1 MARAS
6 GGSWL
11 ISMLAHMAGRTV
23 SAAGL
28 ICALLLV
35 HALVLGVLGANAA
48 PALETRAPGDVPVA
62 SDVRLAGDET
72 KTRLI
77 VDLDRKIEVR
87 AFALANP
94 YRVII
99 DMPQVTFGFPDKTG
113 DKGRGLIKAFRY
125 GLVMQGGS
133 RIVID
138 LVKPARIER
147 AQVLDAA
154 NTQPARLV
162 LDLAATD
169 RDTFMRTMA
178 LNNRPT
184 DRPRLRDPEPEAK
197 VADTRPLIVLDPGHG
212 GPDHGTRLAPTES
225 PEKTIV
231 LEFCQM
237 LKERLEKTGKY
248 RVAMTR
254 TEDAFVALA
263 ERVSFARE
271 RKAALFISVHADAL
285 ERGDG
290 DAQGATIY
298 TLSETASDAAAAS
311 LAEVENRADVI
322 AGLDIAPEATDV
334 ADILIDLAKRETKT
348 FSLQF
353 ARTLVGELK
362 NATRLHKEPMR
373 SASFVVLKAPDI
385 PSVLVELGYVTN
397 KQDLKS
403 MTSDSWRGK
412 VADAVT
418 QAVSNFFNVRTTVG
432 ATRPAARK

>member
-11 ISMLAHMAGRTV
+11 ISMLAHMTCRAAG
-23 SAAGL
+23 AAGL
-28 ICALLLV
+28 ICALLF
-35 HALVLGVLGANAA
+35 GAVAA
-48 PALETRAPGDVPVA
+48 PETRAPGDVPVA
-62 SDVRLAGDET
+62 RDVRLAGDEA
-72 KTRLI
+72 KTRLV
-77 VDLDRKIEVR
+77 VDLDRRIEVR

-99 DMPQVTFGFPDKTG
+99 DMPQVTFTFPDKTG
-113 DKGRGLIKAFRY
+113 EKGRGLIKAFRY

-138 LVKPARIER
+138 LVKPARIDR
-147 AQVLDAA
+147 AQVLDPA
-154 NTQPARLV
+154 NEQPARLV

-169 RDTFMRTMA
+169 RDTFMRTIA
-178 LNNRPT
+178 LNNRPS
-184 DRPRLRDPEPEAK
+184 DRGPRPRDPEPEAK
-197 VADTRPLIVLDPGHG
+197 TADTRPLVVLDPGHG
-212 GPDHGTRLAPTES
+212 GPDHGTRLAPTDS

-231 LEFCQM
+231 LEFCLT
-237 LKERLEKTGKY
+237 LKEKLEKTGKY

-254 TEDAFVALA
+254 TDDTFIALA
-263 ERVSFARE
+263 DRVSFARD
-271 RKAALFISVHADAL
+271 RKASLFISVHADAL

-353 ARTLVGELK
+353 ARTLVGEMR
-362 NATRLHKEPMR
+362 NATRMHKEPMR

-403 MTSDSWRGK
+403 MTSDAWRTK
-412 VADAVT
+412 VTDSVM
-418 QAVSNFFNVRTTVG
+418 QALGTFFNVHTVG

>member
-1 MARAS
+1 
-6 GGSWL
+6 
-11 ISMLAHMAGRTV
+11 
-23 SAAGL
+23 
-28 ICALLLV
+28 
-35 HALVLGVLGANAA
+35 
-48 PALETRAPGDVPVA
+48 
-62 SDVRLAGDET
+62 
-72 KTRLI
+72 
-77 VDLDRKIEVR
+77 
-87 AFALANP
+87 
-94 YRVII
+94 
-99 DMPQVTFGFPDKTG
+99 
-113 DKGRGLIKAFRY
+113 
-125 GLVMQGGS
+125 
-133 RIVID
+133 VID

-147 AQVLDAA
+147 AHVLDAA

-184 DRPRLRDPEPEAK
+184 DRAPRLRDPDSEAK
-197 VADTRPLIVLDPGHG
+197 GPDPRPLVVLDPGHG
-212 GPDHGTRLAPTES
+212 GPDHGTRMAPTES

-231 LEFCQM
+231 LEFCQL
-237 LKERLEKTGKY
+237 LKEKLENTGKY

-254 TEDAFVALA
+254 TDDTFVALA
-263 ERVSFARE
+263 ERVSFARD
-271 RKAALFISVHADAL
+271 RKAALFISIHADAL
-285 ERGDG
+285 ERADG

-298 TLSETASDAAAAS
+298 TLSETASDATAAS
-311 LAEVENRADVI
+311 VAEVENRADVI

-353 ARTLVGELK
+353 ARTLVGEMK

-412 VADAVT
+412 VTDAVM
-418 QAVSNFFNVRTTVG
+418 QAVGTFFNVRTVG

>member
-1 MARAS
+1 MSVA
-6 GGSWL
+6 W
-11 ISMLAHMAGRTV
+11 
-23 SAAGL
+23 L
-28 ICALLLV
+28 ICALL
-35 HALVLGVLGANAA
+35 LGVLGANAA
-48 PALETRAPGDVPVA
+48 PAPETRVSGDVPVA
-62 SDVRLAGDET
+62 SEVRLAGDET

-94 YRVII
+94 YRVIV
-99 DMPQVTFGFPDKTG
+99 DMPQVTFAFPDKTG

-147 AQVLDAA
+147 AHVLDAA

-178 LNNRPT
+178 LNNRLT
-184 DRPRLRDPEPEAK
+184 DRAPRLRDPESEAK
-197 VADTRPLIVLDPGHG
+197 GPDPRPLVVLDPGHG
-212 GPDHGTRLAPTES
+212 GPDHGTRMAPTES

-231 LEFCQM
+231 LEFCQL
-237 LKERLEKTGKY
+237 LKEKLENTGKY

-254 TEDAFVALA
+254 TDDTFVALA
-263 ERVSFARE
+263 ERVSFARD
-271 RKAALFISVHADAL
+271 RKAALFISIHADAL
-285 ERGDG
+285 ERADG

-298 TLSETASDAAAAS
+298 TLSETASDATAAS
-311 LAEVENRADVI
+311 VAEVENRADVI

-353 ARTLVGELK
+353 ARTLVGEMK

-412 VADAVT
+412 VSDAVM
-418 QAVSNFFNVRTTVG
+418 QAVGTFFNVRTVG

>member
-11 ISMLAHMAGRTV
+11 ISMLTHIARRATGAV
-23 SAAGL
+23 GL
-28 ICALLLV
+28 ICALSF
-35 HALVLGVLGANAA
+35 GAVAA
-48 PALETRAPGDVPVA
+48 PETRALGDVPVA
-62 SDVRLAGDET
+62 RDVRLAGDEA
-72 KTRLI
+72 KTRLV

-94 YRVII
+94 YRVIV
-99 DMPQVTFGFPDKTG
+99 DLPQVTFTFPDKTG
-113 DKGRGLIKAFRY
+113 EKGRGLIKAFRY

-147 AQVLDAA
+147 AHVLDPV
-154 NTQPARLV
+154 NEQPARLV

-169 RDTFMRTMA
+169 RDTFMRTIA
-178 LNNRPT
+178 LNNRSAERGP
-184 DRPRLRDPEPEAK
+184 RPRDPELEAK
-197 VADTRPLIVLDPGHG
+197 TADTRPLVVLDPGHG
-212 GPDHGTRLAPTES
+212 GPDHGTRMAPTDS

-231 LEFCQM
+231 LEFCLM
-237 LKERLEKTGKY
+237 LKEKLENTGKY

-254 TEDAFVALA
+254 TDDTFVALA
-263 ERVSFARE
+263 DRVSFARD

-322 AGLDIAPEATDV
+322 AGLDIAAEATDV

-353 ARTLVGELK
+353 ARTLVGEMR
-362 NATRLHKEPMR
+362 NATRMHKEPMR

-403 MTSDSWRGK
+403 MTSDPWRGK
-412 VADAVT
+412 VTDSVM
-418 QAVSNFFNVRTTVG
+418 QAVGTFFNVRTVG
-432 ATRPAARK
+432 TTRPPVRK

>member
-11 ISMLAHMAGRTV
+11 ISMLAHMACRTASV
-23 SAAGL
+23 AGL
-28 ICALLLV
+28 MCVLLLE
-35 HALVLGVLGANAA
+35 VLGANAA
-48 PALETRAPGDVPVA
+48 PAPETRAPGDVPVA
-62 SDVRLAGDET
+62 SDVRLAGDEA

-77 VDLDRKIEVR
+77 LDLDRKIEVR

-99 DMPQVTFGFPDKTG
+99 DMPQVTFAFPDKTG

-147 AQVLDAA
+147 AHVLDAA
-154 NTQPARLV
+154 NSQPARLV

-169 RDTFMRTMA
+169 RDTFTRTMA
-178 LNNRPT
+178 LNNRPAG
-184 DRPRLRDPEPEAK
+184 RAPRLRDPEPEAK
-197 VADTRPLIVLDPGHG
+197 DTRPLVVLDPGHG

-237 LKERLEKTGKY
+237 LKEKLEKTGKY

-254 TEDAFVALA
+254 TEDTFVALA
-263 ERVSFARE
+263 ERVSFARD

-298 TLSETASDAAAAS
+298 TLSETASDATAAS
-311 LAEVENRADVI
+311 VAEVENRADVI

-353 ARTLVGELK
+353 ARTLVGEMK

-403 MTSDSWRGK
+403 MTSDGWRGK
-412 VADAVT
+412 VTDAVA
-418 QAVSNFFNVRTTVG
+418 QAVGTFFNVRTVG

>member
-1 MARAS
+1 MVRAS

-11 ISMLAHMAGRTV
+11 ISMLAHMACRTV
-23 SAAGL
+23 SVAGL
-28 ICALLLV
+28 ICAPL
-35 HALVLGVLGANAA
+35 LGVLGANAA
-48 PALETRAPGDVPVA
+48 PAPETRAPGDVPVA

-94 YRVII
+94 FRVII
-99 DMPQVTFGFPDKTG
+99 DMPQVTFAFPDKTG

-147 AQVLDAA
+147 AHVLDAA

-184 DRPRLRDPEPEAK
+184 DRAPRLRDPELEAK
-197 VADTRPLIVLDPGHG
+197 ASDPRPLVVLDPGHG
-212 GPDHGTRLAPTES
+212 GPDHGTRMAPTES

-231 LEFCQM
+231 LEFCLL
-237 LKERLEKTGKY
+237 LKEKLENTGKY

-254 TEDAFVALA
+254 TDDTFVALA
-263 ERVSFARE
+263 ERVSFARD

-285 ERGDG
+285 ERADG

-298 TLSETASDAAAAS
+298 TLSETASDATAAGV
-311 LAEVENRADVI
+311 AEVENRADVI

-353 ARTLVGELK
+353 ARTLVGEMK

-412 VADAVT
+412 VTDAVM
-418 QAVSNFFNVRTTVG
+418 QAVGTFFNVRTVG

>member
-1 MARAS
+1 
-6 GGSWL
+6 
-11 ISMLAHMAGRTV
+11 
-23 SAAGL
+23 
-28 ICALLLV
+28 
-35 HALVLGVLGANAA
+35 
-48 PALETRAPGDVPVA
+48 
-62 SDVRLAGDET
+62 VRLAGDEA
-72 KTRLI
+72 KTRLV

-99 DMPQVTFGFPDKTG
+99 DMPQVTFTFPDKTG
-113 DKGRGLIKAFRY
+113 EKGRGLIKAFRY

-147 AQVLDAA
+147 AQVLDPV
-154 NTQPARLV
+154 NEQPARLV
-162 LDLAATD
+162 LDLAAID
-169 RDTFMRTMA
+169 RDAFMRTIA
-178 LNNRPT
+178 LNNRPPERGP
-184 DRPRLRDPEPEAK
+184 RPRDPELEAK
-197 VADTRPLIVLDPGHG
+197 TADLRPLVVLDPGHG
-212 GPDHGTRLAPTES
+212 GPDHGTRMAPTDS

-231 LEFCQM
+231 LEFCLM
-237 LKERLEKTGKY
+237 LKEKLENTGKY

-254 TEDAFVALA
+254 ADDTFIALA
-263 ERVSFARE
+263 DRVSFARD
-271 RKAALFISVHADAL
+271 RKAALLISVHADAL
-285 ERGDG
+285 ERADG

-298 TLSETASDAAAAS
+298 TLSETASDATAAS
-311 LAEVENRADVI
+311 VAEVENRADVI

-353 ARTLVGELK
+353 ARTLIGEMR

-403 MTSDSWRGK
+403 MTSDAWRGK
-412 VADAVT
+412 VTDSVM
-418 QAVSNFFNVRTTVG
+418 QAVGTFFNVRTVG
-432 ATRPAARK
+432 ANRQPAKK

>member
-6 GGSWL
+6 LGSWL
-11 ISMLAHMAGRTV
+11 IGMLAREAGR
-23 SAAGL
+23 AMGAGSL
-28 ICALLLV
+28 MCALV
-35 HALVLGVLGANAA
+35 FGAVAA
-48 PALETRAPGDVPVA
+48 PETRALSDVPVA
-62 SDVRLAGDET
+62 RDVRLAGDEA
-72 KTRLI
+72 KTRLV

-94 YRVII
+94 YRVIV
-99 DMPQVTFGFPDKTG
+99 DMPQVNFTFPDKTG
-113 DKGRGLIKAFRY
+113 EKGRGLIKAFRY

-138 LVKPARIER
+138 LVKPAKIER
-147 AQVLDAA
+147 AQVLDTV
-154 NTQPARLV
+154 NEQPARLV

-169 RDTFMRTMA
+169 RDTFMRTIA
-178 LNNRPT
+178 LNNRSAERGP
-184 DRPRLRDPEPEAK
+184 RPRDPELEAK
-197 VADTRPLIVLDPGHG
+197 TADTRPLVVLDPGHG
-212 GPDHGTRLAPTES
+212 GPDHGTRMAPTDS

-231 LEFCQM
+231 LEFCLM
-237 LKERLEKTGKY
+237 LKEKLESTGKY

-254 TEDAFVALA
+254 TDDTFIALA
-263 ERVSFARE
+263 DRVSFARD

-353 ARTLVGELK
+353 ARTLVGEMR
-362 NATRLHKEPMR
+362 NATRMHKEPMR

-403 MTSDSWRGK
+403 MTSDPWRGK
-412 VADAVT
+412 VTDSVM
-418 QAVSNFFNVRTTVG
+418 QAVGTFFNVRTVG
-432 ATRPAARK
+432 ATRPPVRK